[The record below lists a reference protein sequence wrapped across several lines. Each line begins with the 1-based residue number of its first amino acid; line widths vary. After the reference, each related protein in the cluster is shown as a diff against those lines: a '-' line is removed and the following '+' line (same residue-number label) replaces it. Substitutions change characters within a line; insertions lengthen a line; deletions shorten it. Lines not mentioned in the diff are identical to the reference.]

1 MSIISVFFCKD
12 NLFFVFNSLLRI
24 NKVCLTALTKRK
36 IYAIMAHNPK
46 KQGFFNL
53 RQLMKIYINSL
64 SKNLIEELTQHIKS
78 IFLLVLMLFFSFPQI
93 TISESLPQIMKGPI
107 PRAVITTYYNGPTL
121 PEIPARVAD
130 RTMRIVVTAYNSE
143 PGQTDDTPFITAFG
157 THVRDGIVAT
167 NFLPKGALV
176 RFPELFGDKEF
187 VVEDRMN
194 ERYYYHMD
202 IWMAEKA
209 EAVKF
214 GAKFVDMEIL

>member
-1 MSIISVFFCKD
+1 
-12 NLFFVFNSLLRI
+12 
-24 NKVCLTALTKRK
+24 
-36 IYAIMAHNPK
+36 
-46 KQGFFNL
+46 
-53 RQLMKIYINSL
+53 
-64 SKNLIEELTQHIKS
+64 
-78 IFLLVLMLFFSFPQI
+78 MLFFSFPQI

-107 PRAVITTYYNGPTL
+107 PRAVMETYYNGPTL
-121 PEIPARVAD
+121 PEIPAREAD
-130 RTMRIVVTAYNSE
+130 RSMHIVVTAYNSE

-157 THVRDGIVAT
+157 TQVRDGIVAT
-167 NFLPKGALV
+167 NFLPKGTLV

-194 ERYYYHMD
+194 ARYYYHMD